1 MRPPACVCWWY
12 SCSVDWLTNGQR
24 NWQYKSVGRRH
35 QNRELL
41 PSEEDQNNFVMIQ
54 HNSQETE
61 SDWSTVTRRKVSRTK
76 KFRAV
81 KRRSSLSTI
90 PETISEEEVNFSSEA
105 EDERVEI
112 NLRPGYQSPSQWA
125 RGNSSYFRQFSGDD
139 QPAPVSTQRQ
149 RQFEDDGRGKREGG
163 CCSILIKLDNIRDK
177 VSSD

>member
-12 SCSVDWLTNGQR
+12 SCSVDWLTNWQR
-24 NWQYKSVGRRH
+24 NWQCNSVWRRH
-35 QNRELL
+35 QNRALL
-41 PSEEDQNNFVMIQ
+41 PSEEDQKNFVMIQ
-54 HNSQETE
+54 HNTQETE

-76 KFRAV
+76 KFTVV

-90 PETISEEEVNFSSEA
+90 RETISEEDVNFSSEA

-125 RGNSSYFRQFSGDD
+125 RGKSSYFRNFRGED
-139 QPAPVSTQRQ
+139 QASLVPAQRH
-149 RQFEDDGRGKREGG
+149 RQFEDDGRVERSG
-163 CCSILIKLDNIRDK
+163 CCSVLIKLDNIRDK

>member
-1 MRPPACVCWWY
+1 MRPPACFCWWY

-24 NWQYKSVGRRH
+24 NWQYNSVWRRH

-41 PSEEDQNNFVMIQ
+41 PSEEDQNNLVMIQ